1 MKGRQGPIS
10 LWVCKTLETG
20 SLTKGKWQ
28 SYFPSAFANSKGL
41 QYFHPDCRERDDKRQ
56 KSLGMEVALQWGV
69 NDISVDLE
77 LATLRS
83 RSSNM
88 WKMLKYI
95 IKSYGRSSK

>member
-1 MKGRQGPIS
+1 
-10 LWVCKTLETG
+10 
-20 SLTKGKWQ
+20 
-28 SYFPSAFANSKGL
+28 
-41 QYFHPDCRERDDKRQ
+41 
-56 KSLGMEVALQWGV
+56 MEVALQWGV